1 MRTVRAGVA
10 LVLGA
15 LFLAGSVH
23 AGTKVD
29 VSIVFTPEE
38 RRAITQYYA
47 KEIVD
52 QAWEAEGKDHGK
64 KGKKGLPPGL
74 AKKGKLPPGLQK
86 QLQRN
91 GTLPPGLE
99 KKMEPLPEPLH
110 ARLRPLPPEY
120 ERVVVGQDVVIL
132 DRTTQKILDI
142 IRDVAILT
150 RDIAR

>member
-1 MRTVRAGVA
+1 MKAVILGGVIVLIA
-10 LVLGA
+10 LVLGGSA
-15 LFLAGSVH
+15 LA
-23 AGTKVD
+23 ATQVD
-29 VSIVFTPEE
+29 VSVSFTPDE
-38 RRAITQYYA
+38 RRVIKQYYA
-47 KEIVD
+47 KDIVD
-52 QAWEAEGKDHGK
+52 QAWEAEGKGHGK
-64 KGKKGLPPGL
+64 KGTKGLPPGL

-99 KKMEPLPEPLH
+99 KKIEPLPEQLDG
-110 ARLRPLPPEY
+110 RLRRLPPEY
-120 ERVVVGQDVVIL
+120 ERVVIGQDVVIL

>member
-1 MRTVRAGVA
+1 MKTVLAGVA
-10 LVLGA
+10 LVLGT
-15 LFLAGSVH
+15 LLLVGSAQ
-23 AGTKVD
+23 AGTQVE
-29 VSIVFTPEE
+29 VSVVFTPEE
-38 RRAITQYYA
+38 RRVITQYYA
-47 KEIVD
+47 KDMLD
-52 QAWEAEGKDHGK
+52 QAWEAEGKGHGK

-99 KKMEPLPEPLH
+99 KKMEPLPEQLDV
-110 ARLRPLPPEY
+110 RLRRLPPEY

-150 RDIAR
+150 RDITR

>member
-1 MRTVRAGVA
+1 MKTVLVGVA
-10 LVLGA
+10 LVLGV
-15 LFLAGSVH
+15 LLLGGSAH
-23 AGTKVD
+23 AGTQVD
-29 VSIVFTPEE
+29 VSVVFTPEE
-38 RRAITQYYA
+38 RQVVKQYYT
-47 KEIVD
+47 KDIVD
-52 QAWEAEGKDHGK
+52 QAWEAEGKSHGK

-99 KKMEPLPEPLH
+99 KKLEPLPEPLH
-110 ARLRPLPPEY
+110 ARLRPLPPEC
-120 ERVVVGQDVVIL
+120 ERAVIGQDVIIL
-132 DRTTQKILDI
+132 DRSTQKILDI